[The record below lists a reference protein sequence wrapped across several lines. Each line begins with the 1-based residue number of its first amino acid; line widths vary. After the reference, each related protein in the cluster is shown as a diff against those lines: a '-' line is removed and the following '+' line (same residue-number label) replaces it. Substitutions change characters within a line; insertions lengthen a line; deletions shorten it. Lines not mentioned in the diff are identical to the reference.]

1 MTAILVLED
10 GTYYLGEA
18 AGAPGV
24 ARGEVVF
31 NTNMTGYQEVLTDPS
46 YCGQLVTMTTPHIGN
61 YGINFE
67 DTESKKVQ
75 VQGFI
80 IKEDSPIVSNYRAT
94 DSLNNYLKS
103 NQIVG
108 IQGIDTR
115 ALTRILRIEGAMNGI
130 ISSSDISEG
139 NLKKKLMSHPSMNG
153 MDLAQVVTCSK
164 PYNWN
169 SNNQKYKVAAI
180 DYGIKH
186 NILRLI
192 EKEDCHVK
200 VFPASVSSDEILSF
214 APDGIFL
221 SNGPFVGNF

>member
-1 MTAILVLED
+1 MSLSSDKSGFLILAD
-10 GTYYLGEA
+10 GTFLEGIAFGYLGTTI
-18 AGAPGV
+18 
-24 ARGEVVF
+24 GEVVF
-31 NTNMTGYQEVLTDPS
+31 NTGMTGYQEILTDPS

-139 NLKKKLMSHPSMNG
+139 NLKKKL
-153 MDLAQVVTCSK
+153 D
-164 PYNWN
+164 
-169 SNNQKYKVAAI
+169 
-180 DYGIKH
+180 
-186 NILRLI
+186 
-192 EKEDCHVK
+192 
-200 VFPASVSSDEILSF
+200 
-214 APDGIFL
+214 
-221 SNGPFVGNF
+221 